1 MLISFSV
8 LLSGCPSGARGKGF
22 PCLSTQH
29 FSYILHLW
37 KKQTHHLSMK
47 AHKHNRART
56 LRFFSMLLALLG
68 LGAGCEELGI
78 VEVMYGSPTAH
89 FSVKGKVT
97 DESGNPIQNIEVYLY
112 GVTNYE
118 GQDYAVPN
126 PGQPVMT
133 DSKGTYLIE
142 RSDRPYSAIQVNVK
156 DIDGA
161 SNGGEFASDSL
172 RNSSFTFIKDKN
184 DKSAWSV
191 GTADIKMPD
200 IKLKKK

>member
-1 MLISFSV
+1 
-8 LLSGCPSGARGKGF
+8 
-22 PCLSTQH
+22 
-29 FSYILHLW
+29 
-37 KKQTHHLSMK
+37 
-47 AHKHNRART
+47 
-56 LRFFSMLLALLG
+56 
-68 LGAGCEELGI
+68 
-78 VEVMYGSPTAH
+78 
-89 FSVKGKVT
+89 
-97 DESGNPIQNIEVYLY
+97 
-112 GVTNYE
+112 
-118 GQDYAVPN
+118 
-126 PGQPVMT
+126 MT

-161 SNGGEFASDSL
+161 SNGGEFASDRL